1 MINKVTLIGNVGQ
14 DIELRSMQNG
24 NKVVNISLATS
35 ESWKDKNGEKKE
47 AVEWHKVVVYGD
59 KLPEMLAKYAKKGSK
74 LFVEGSIKSRKYN
87 DSTGAERRSFEIVV
101 QGYGS
106 TVKILDSRDSGSS
119 ASQGSDDF
127 DRIDSGNSNSYDSN
141 DRIDSSVKIDDEIP
155 F

>member
-1 MINKVTLIGNVGQ
+1 
-14 DIELRSMQNG
+14 MQNG

-106 TVKILDSRDSGSS
+106 TVKILDSRDSIG
-119 ASQGSDDF
+119 AEQ
-127 DRIDSGNSNSYDSN
+127 
-141 DRIDSSVKIDDEIP
+141 DSSESYTVMGDEIP

>member
-87 DSTGAERRSFEIVV
+87 DSTGTERRSFEIVV

-106 TVKILDSRDSGSS
+106 TVKILDSRDSIG
-119 ASQGSDDF
+119 AEQ
-127 DRIDSGNSNSYDSN
+127 
-141 DRIDSSVKIDDEIP
+141 DSSESYTVMGDEIP

>member
-74 LFVEGSIKSRKYN
+74 LFIEGSIKSRKYN
-87 DSTGAERRSFEIVV
+87 DSTGAERKSFEIVV

-106 TVKILDSRDSGSS
+106 TVKILDSRDS
-119 ASQGSDDF
+119 ADVEQ
-127 DRIDSGNSNSYDSN
+127 
-141 DRIDSSVKIDDEIP
+141 DSSESYAVIGDEIP

>member
-106 TVKILDSRDSGSS
+106 TVKILDSRDSVNTEESS
-119 ASQGSDDF
+119 SE
-127 DRIDSGNSNSYDSN
+127 SYT
-141 DRIDSSVKIDDEIP
+141 VMGDEVP

>member
-74 LFVEGSIKSRKYN
+74 LFVEGSIKSRKYT
-87 DSTGAERRSFEIVV
+87 DSTGAERKSFEIVV

-106 TVKILDSRDSGSS
+106 TVKILDSRDSVDIEQESS
-119 ASQGSDDF
+119 E
-127 DRIDSGNSNSYDSN
+127 SYTMTG
-141 DRIDSSVKIDDEIP
+141 DEVP

>member
-106 TVKILDSRDSGSS
+106 TVKILDSRDSIG
-119 ASQGSDDF
+119 AEQ
-127 DRIDSGNSNSYDSN
+127 
-141 DRIDSSVKIDDEIP
+141 DSSESYTVMDDEIP

>member
-24 NKVVNISLATS
+24 NKVVNISPYTTTLCHSTAS
-35 ESWKDKNGEKKE
+35 FFSPFLSFQLSLV
-47 AVEWHKVVVYGD
+47 ARD

-87 DSTGAERRSFEIVV
+87 DSTGTERRSFEIVV

-106 TVKILDSRDSGSS
+106 TVKILDSRDSIG
-119 ASQGSDDF
+119 AEQ
-127 DRIDSGNSNSYDSN
+127 DSCESYT
-141 DRIDSSVKIDDEIP
+141 VMGDEIP

>member
-14 DIELRSMQNG
+14 DVELRSMQNG

-106 TVKILDSRDSGSS
+106 TVKILDSRDSIGVE
-119 ASQGSDDF
+119 Q
-127 DRIDSGNSNSYDSN
+127 DSGESYT
-141 DRIDSSVKIDDEIP
+141 VMDDEVA

>member
-106 TVKILDSRDSGSS
+106 TVKILDSRDSIGVE
-119 ASQGSDDF
+119 Q
-127 DRIDSGNSNSYDSN
+127 DSGESYT
-141 DRIDSSVKIDDEIP
+141 VMDDEVA